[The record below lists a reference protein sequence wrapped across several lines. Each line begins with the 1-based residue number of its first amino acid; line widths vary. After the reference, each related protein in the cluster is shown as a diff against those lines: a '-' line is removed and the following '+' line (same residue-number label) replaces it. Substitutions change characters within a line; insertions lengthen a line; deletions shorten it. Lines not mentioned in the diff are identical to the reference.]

1 MPCNNP
7 YFYSYILFLLFTD
20 LNPIFM
26 TKYFFSFCTF
36 FLVLFVDLAAQESN
50 TSKLKIED
58 IMKGD
63 DFIGHRP
70 SNVFWATDQ
79 STIYFDW
86 NPEMAY
92 SDSLYGYKLNS
103 GRIGKIDFLE
113 SQKLPATRKVDHPG
127 LNKSVY
133 AKNGDIFLLDGLT
146 AKTLPITKTKER
158 ESNPHFTDNG
168 KRVAFI
174 KKSNVFTWDME
185 SGVLEQLT
193 DFVEKLEEDPKRS
206 TKDEWLYEDQLE
218 LFGVLRERKEK
229 RELGERISKKL
240 DALEPLP
247 IATGNKQ
254 VINQTV
260 SPNGHYVTYVLMD
273 TPKNKNTMVPHFVTE
288 SGYTEEQ
295 TTRTKVGD
303 ELPTYEMFVYDTKRR
318 TYYPV
323 VLDSLEGLNDVPE
336 FMKDYPDKT
345 YENKNPIGRIGNPTW
360 HPDGEKAI
368 LDLQASNYKD
378 RWLVLLD
385 AETGTITQLD
395 RQHDDAWIAGPGI
408 TGWFNGGDL
417 GWMPDGKSIW
427 YKSEKTG
434 YAHLYT
440 MNLDGK
446 NKKALTSGDFEI
458 YDPFISKDKKRW
470 YFTAN
475 KDHPGNRQFYTM
487 PLKGGKMQQLT
498 QWEGRN
504 DVTLSPDE
512 KQMAILY
519 SYSNK
524 PTELYVQKNPV
535 YGKSGDSVKITESNT
550 EAFNAYAWKD
560 PEIITFPAADGA
572 NVHARLY
579 IPDANVKNNAAV
591 IFVHGAGYLQNAHKW
606 WSSYYREYM
615 FHNLLV
621 DNGYTV
627 LDIDYRGSAGYG
639 RDWRT
644 GIYRHMGGKDLSDQ
658 VDGAK
663 YLMDKYGVDSDK
675 IGIYGGSYGG
685 FITLMGMFN
694 ARETFSAGA
703 AIRSVGDW
711 AAYNH
716 GYTAHILNTPVQDS
730 LAYKRSSP
738 IYFAE
743 GLEGKLLIL
752 HGMVDDNVH
761 FQDMVRLS
769 QRLIELG
776 KENWEMAVYPVE
788 RHGFVEPSSWT
799 DEYKRIFKLFEET
812 LTD

>member
-1 MPCNNP
+1 
-7 YFYSYILFLLFTD
+7 
-20 LNPIFM
+20 M
-26 TKYFFSFCTF
+26 TKYFFVFCNL
-36 FLVLFVDLAAQESN
+36 FLGHLVDVAAQASN
-50 TSKLKIED
+50 TSRLKIED

-70 SNVFWATDQ
+70 SNVLWATDQ
-79 STIYFDW
+79 SAIYFDW

-92 SDSLYGYKLNS
+92 SDSLYSYNLNS
-103 GRIGKIDFLE
+103 KNIEKVGFLE
-113 SQKLPATRKVDHPG
+113 AQKLPATQKVDHPT

-133 AKNGDIFLLDGLT
+133 TKNGDIFLLDNATGKSL
-146 AKTLPITKTKER
+146 AITKTKER
-158 ESNPHFTDNG
+158 ESNPHFTENG
-168 KRVAFI
+168 KKVAFVNG
-174 KKSNVFTWDME
+174 SNVFSWDMDN
-185 SGVLEQLT
+185 GVLEQLT
-193 DFVEKLEEDPKRS
+193 DFVEQVAEDSKRS
-206 TKDEWLYEDQLE
+206 EKDEWLYQDQLE
-218 LFGVLRERKEK
+218 LFGVLRQRKEK
-229 RELGERISKKL
+229 KELGEQITKKME
-240 DALEPLP
+240 ALEPLP
-247 IATGNKQ
+247 IATGKKQ
-254 VINQTV
+254 VINQTI
-260 SPNGHYVTYVLMD
+260 SPNGRYISFVLMD
-273 TPKNKNTMVPHFVTE
+273 SPKNKSTMVPHFVTE

-303 ELPTYEMFVYDTKRR
+303 ELPTYEMFVYDTKKR
-318 TYYPV
+318 TQYNV

-336 FMKDYPDKT
+336 FMQDYPDKT
-345 YENKNPIGRIGNPTW
+345 YQNENPIGRIPSPTW
-360 HPDGEKAI
+360 HPEGEKAI
-368 LDLQASNYKD
+368 LDIQASNYKN

-385 AETGTITQLD
+385 AKTGKIELLD
-395 RQHDDAWIAGPGI
+395 RQHDEAWIAGPGI
-408 TGWFNGGDL
+408 TGWFDGGDL

-434 YAHLYT
+434 YSHLYT
-440 MNLDGK
+440 MDMNGK
-446 NKKALTSGDFEI
+446 NKKALTSGNFEV

-475 KDHPGNRQFYTM
+475 KNHPGDRQFYTM
-487 PLKGGKMQQLT
+487 PLKGGRMEQLT

-512 KQMAILY
+512 TQMAILH

-524 PTELYVQKNPV
+524 PTELYLQGNPLF
-535 YGKSGDSVKITESNT
+535 GDTSEPTAITSSNT
-550 EAFNAYAWKD
+550 TAFNSYDWKD
-560 PEIITFPAADGA
+560 PKVITFSASDGA
-572 NVHARLY
+572 MVHARLY
-579 IPDANVKNNAAV
+579 TPKLEVKNNAAV

-658 VDGAK
+658 VDGAN
-663 YLMDKYGVDSDK
+663 YLVKNYGVDPDK

-694 ARETFSAGA
+694 APETFSAGA

-716 GYTAHILNTPVQDS
+716 PYTAHILNTPVADS